1 MLEILAE
8 ASSTVFTNYSELASY
23 VILTLVGAVGIMWT
37 IVQSKSKSVEKRL
50 SEQIEFGKEAVEESK
65 AALKECYDSNHLKD
79 ESLLSLTGRVG
90 KLEGRLEGHEQARE
104 DIKEMS
110 ENYAKVL
117 NFLPK

>member
-50 SEQIEFGKEAVEESK
+50 S
-65 AALKECYDSNHLKD
+65 
-79 ESLLSLTGRVG
+79 
-90 KLEGRLEGHEQARE
+90 
-104 DIKEMS
+104 
-110 ENYAKVL
+110 
-117 NFLPK
+117 